1 MTVRFRPRAH
11 IHYKKN
17 TDAIHCIR
25 IFLFLFYK
33 TCLHLNCEHTKNK
46 KFTLH
51 AHIITFAKQNI
62 STGLIDNV
70 FQNYTKSSILLIK
83 VGKQNVFYKH
93 FERKIL
99 RQCLSCKN
107 FLHTHVIPFGM
118 HHGHVKKLHRD
129 IKT

>member
-1 MTVRFRPRAH
+1 MFKLIQQFVFCLLFF
-11 IHYKKN
+11 
-17 TDAIHCIR
+17 CISCSL
-25 IFLFLFYK
+25 IIVFA
-33 TCLHLNCEHTKNK
+33 
-46 KFTLH
+46 FT
-51 AHIITFAKQNI
+51 KQNI
-62 STGLIDNV
+62 STGLVDNV

-107 FLHTHVIPFGM
+107 FLHTYVIPFGM